1 MIAALIAAISLLAL
15 LPLFVS
21 YCGTVVSSARKIE
34 PSDRARSLA
43 DVADRSIS
51 EDDFERILQLVR
63 LCPEPEADRSTVRAI
78 AIYFRVLGML
88 GRAFRNVGPGLAEW
102 AVRERANCS
111 HFAAVV
117 LDGCISSS
125 HSLLLEQ
132 TGDDAT

>member
-21 YCGTVVSSARKIE
+21 YCGTVVSSAKKIE

-51 EDDFERILQLVR
+51 EGDFERILQLVR
-63 LCPEPEADRSTVRAI
+63 LCPEPEADRSTMRAI
-78 AIYFRVLGML
+78 TIYFRTLGTF
-88 GRAFRNVGPGLAEW
+88 GCAVRNVSPGLAEW

-125 HSLLLEQ
+125 RSPLIERA
-132 TGDDAT
+132 GDDAT